1 MNNLASI
8 IYISTAHIGLTSE
21 DIDSIL
27 ENSRVRNSKINITG
41 MLLYCNG
48 TFMQYLEGPT
58 ESLDALYSKI
68 ELDERHHG
76 VMQYFY
82 RPIESRIC
90 SDWSMAYSV
99 APQTFIDEVTQAFLS
114 NESNQNEIVSLLLS
128 DFWKG
133 NVK

>member
-8 IYISTAHIGLTSE
+8 MYISTAHIGLTSE

-27 ENSRVRNSKINITG
+27 ENSRVRNSKINKTG

-82 RPIESRIC
+82 RPIPLRPLYSR
-90 SDWSMAYSV
+90 
-99 APQTFIDEVTQAFLS
+99 
-114 NESNQNEIVSLLLS
+114 
-128 DFWKG
+128 
-133 NVK
+133 